1 MNLEESL
8 SCIYHGVMRKMANL
22 NVDSIK
28 AVDGYIYI
36 YPLRLAEETLNIVTY
51 EITNMMETAHPL
63 KICTQDSALLGST
76 VDQFLRSQEY
86 PL

>member
-1 MNLEESL
+1 
-8 SCIYHGVMRKMANL
+8 MANL

-28 AVDGYIYI
+28 AADGYIYI
-36 YPLRLAEETLNIVTY
+36 YPLRLAEETLYIVTY

-63 KICTQDSALLGST
+63 KNMMETAHPLKICIQDSALLGST
-76 VDQFLRSQEY
+76 VGQFLRSQEY